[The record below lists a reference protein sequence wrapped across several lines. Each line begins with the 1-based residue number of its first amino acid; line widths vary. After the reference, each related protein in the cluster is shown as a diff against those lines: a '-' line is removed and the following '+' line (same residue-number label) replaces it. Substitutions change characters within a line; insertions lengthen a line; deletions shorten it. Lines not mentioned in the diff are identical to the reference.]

1 MPRILLL
8 AVLAALAVGSNA
20 AAAAP
25 TLTPKESAALLRV
38 ASTLSGLKVKRAVPV
53 VRDRPA
59 RFRLRRVQRLDRLY
73 PMSTQTYDEIVYR
86 ALGLTAGRNVLRS
99 ALAASNSA
107 TALYEPLS
115 RKVYV
120 SSAKPPRKPLLRE
133 LVLALQDQHFDLRR
147 LRAIAGNRDA
157 SLAAAGALDGHAS
170 LVSGVLVSR
179 SLSAH
184 GGPLLTRFLELQRGF
199 TSSVALRFAADL
211 RNLGGNAAVFTA
223 LRRFPES
230 TEQIFHL
237 DKFLQRE
244 RPVPIVLPVDA
255 AGLRLA
261 ADNTFGELDVRT
273 LLAVLGV
280 PRLGHAATGWGG
292 GRSAIYRAPGREA
305 VAIALDWDTELDAQQ
320 WAEAVAL
327 YVNEAFDADV
337 LGQPVPTACEASTCW
352 SLAPHNIAFTRAGA
366 RTVLVFSGGVALSAA
381 VARTIVP
388 G

>member
-1 MPRILLL
+1 MRRILVV
-8 AVLAALAVGSNA
+8 AVLAALATGSTA
-20 AAAAP
+20 DAAP

-38 ASTLSGLKVKRAVPV
+38 ASTLSGLKAKRTVPV

-59 RFRLRRVQRLDRLY
+59 RFRLRRVQRLERLY
-73 PMSTQTYDEIVYR
+73 PMPVQAYDEIVYR

-107 TALYEPLS
+107 TALYEPLT

-120 SSAKPPRKPLLRE
+120 SGAKPARKPLLRE

-147 LRAIAGNRDA
+147 LRAVAGNRDA
-157 SLAAAGALDGHAS
+157 SLAAAGAFDGHAS
-170 LVSGVLVSR
+170 LVSGVLGTR

-199 TSSVALRFAADL
+199 TSTVALRFAADL
-211 RNLGGNAAVFTA
+211 RNLGGNPAVFSA
-223 LRRFPES
+223 LRRFPAS
-230 TEQIFHL
+230 TEQVFHL

-273 LLAVLGV
+273 LLAVFGV

-292 GRSAIYRAPGREA
+292 GRSAIYRAPGRDA

-327 YVNEAFDADV
+327 YVNEAFDADA
-337 LGQPVPTACEASTCW
+337 LGQPAPTACEASTCW
-352 SLAPHNIAFTRAGA
+352 SLAQHNVAFTRVGS
-366 RTVLVFSGGVALSAA
+366 RTALVFSGDVALSAA
-381 VARTIVP
+381 VARTLVP